1 MLIDR
6 IVKLPKRDALEVL
19 LLKMFVRFTSKADEF
34 KLLIFKNLT
43 SFRTNQLS
51 DARIVNRDNFSDFR
65 FL

>member
-1 MLIDR
+1 MLIDK

-34 KLLIFKNLT
+34 KLLIFKPLT